1 MSDYT
6 FKTDNTEDRVTLDPV
21 YIKRVIASTSNSHI
35 TRRKHRSWTT
45 DEVLKACELYV
56 SGFRPQEIS
65 DVIDRP
71 YITVNGKLNSVFGR
85 RSGVWKIKNPA
96 AVLHNENRLRS
107 IVGEELMTW
116 DQIDKKQ

>member
-6 FKTDNTEDRVTLDPV
+6 FKTDNTENRVKLDPV
-21 YIKRVIASTSNSHI
+21 FIKRAIASTSNSHVK
-35 TRRKHRSWTT
+35 RRKHKSWTAE
-45 DEVLKACELYV
+45 EVMKACELYV

-71 YITVNGKLNSVFGR
+71 YITVNGKLNNVFGR
-85 RSGVWKIKNPA
+85 RSGVWKMRNPA
-96 AVLHNENRLRS
+96 AVLHQENRTRS

-116 DQIDKKQ
+116 EQIDNK